1 MNYKL
6 WTRYEECVLQI
17 KVKTFKP
24 VRVRIIVSDAKQ
36 KNTEFTNR
44 YMTINGE
51 KDFIVRM
58 PLSPEIAIL
67 SIYNDA
73 LGANREDNSIEVV
86 GVKKLPL
93 EKRLDLVDFGNPD
106 IASFVTFAQKFSY
119 NAGVLPC
126 KTYYSSNNKF
136 RIDYLPV
143 IKNKKDGKVL
153 STPARIG
160 ISSGKIE
167 VSKEAFIKM
176 TIPMRMAILLHEF
189 CHVYINSDMRD
200 ETEADLN
207 GLLIYLS
214 LGYPRIEAYEAFLET
229 FIGAPSPQN
238 KMRYDIINNFIENF
252 EKSNIVIK

>member
-93 EKRLDLVDFGNPD
+93 EKRLDLEDKKGTDAPRDYIF
-106 IASFVTFAQKFSY
+106 FV
-119 NAGVLPC
+119 
-126 KTYYSSNNKF
+126 
-136 RIDYLPV
+136 
-143 IKNKKDGKVL
+143 
-153 STPARIG
+153 
-160 ISSGKIE
+160 
-167 VSKEAFIKM
+167 
-176 TIPMRMAILLHEF
+176 
-189 CHVYINSDMRD
+189 
-200 ETEADLN
+200 
-207 GLLIYLS
+207 
-214 LGYPRIEAYEAFLET
+214 GYPEYE
-229 FIGAPSPQN
+229 
-238 KMRYDIINNFIENF
+238 
-252 EKSNIVIK
+252 